1 MDEKKLDLT
10 QDTPDCQELDDDAL
24 EGTSGGTDSY
34 GPCPR
39 CFQSAVLDGKC
50 TKCGFVIIPYI

>member
-24 EGTSGGTDSY
+24 EGTSGGAGSKPT
-34 GPCPR
+34 CPR
-39 CFQSAVLDGKC
+39 CHQRAMKNGKC
-50 TKCGFVIIPYI
+50 SKCGYIHIVIL